1 MKKKISLYMMALLSM
16 VFVGC
21 DKDYQTEVA
30 PQHNDA
36 PKSILQT
43 SDINVSAMDKSFIN
57 LADYKTSE
65 GDEPISFGVVKVK
78 EGAMPANTE
87 LKATVEVSI
96 DENFPEDKTI
106 EMDAYD
112 FDETGNIWVSPTML
126 QDLYFNNIT
135 HNPNAKK
142 VYTRVSVF
150 TQTAGEA
157 KTRIGNAADEYFA
170 QHSFDLKPIDTGV
183 RLSKKYYII
192 GTPQGWKNTKPE
204 CTSLAFE
211 HSDKDVYDDPVFT
224 ILIDAPTNGDGDRE
238 DCWFSIL
245 ADDDVDAFAGG
256 DWNVLL
262 GNTEKN
268 GSEKLSGTLMSRN
281 DFGGDNN
288 MKMPATD
295 GATKYQITLDVLEGT
310 FDIKP
315 MTPGA
320 KFDTDPIL
328 FLTGDHYGWG
338 GTWVP
343 MAPVHSHGTY
353 SWIVIYLHEGEQFKF
368 APQAG
373 WGDDFGMNVES
384 VVDNAGMNPSGD
396 NNIIVGNAGWYLIKV
411 DNTPGARKVEFNKPE
426 VYLMGN
432 TSPAG
437 WNTAAEGLFTVPTTE
452 DGTFESPAFIADD
465 EVRMCIKLADCDWWQ
480 TEFIITQNGQ
490 IDYRG
495 AGDDQSRVNVKTG
508 QKCYINFGT
517 GSGYYK

>member
-1 MKKKISLYMMALLSM
+1 MALLSM

-126 QDLYFNNIT
+126 QNLYFNNIT

-211 HSDKDVYDDPVFT
+211 HSDKDVYDDPVF
-224 ILIDAPTNGDGDRE
+224 
-238 DCWFSIL
+238 
-245 ADDDVDAFAGG
+245 
-256 DWNVLL
+256 
-262 GNTEKN
+262 
-268 GSEKLSGTLMSRN
+268 KLSGTLMSRN
-281 DFGGDNN
+281 DFGGENN

-328 FLTGDHYGWG
+328 FLTGDHC
-338 GTWVP
+338 
-343 MAPVHSHGTY
+343 
-353 SWIVIYLHEGEQFKF
+353 
-368 APQAG
+368 
-373 WGDDFGMNVES
+373 DFQ
-384 VVDNAGMNPSGD
+384 
-396 NNIIVGNAGWYLIKV
+396 
-411 DNTPGARKVEFNKPE
+411 RR
-426 VYLMGN
+426 
-432 TSPAG
+432 
-437 WNTAAEGLFTVPTTE
+437 TAALH
-452 DGTFESPAFIADD
+452 
-465 EVRMCIKLADCDWWQ
+465 R
-480 TEFIITQNGQ
+480 
-490 IDYRG
+490 
-495 AGDDQSRVNVKTG
+495 
-508 QKCYINFGT
+508 
-517 GSGYYK
+517 